1 MTAIKYTINAL
12 FVHALF
18 IWSGIWLLHIEYT
31 GWLIPVYFV
40 VWWAIIL
47 INLIVINLSRD
58 AEVIEKMADILLES
72 ASQGKYSPLFTT
84 RIMPLIMIVSSAGML
99 YVGAVVTGWFFF
111 AMAFL
116 YTTVVVK
123 KATTRA
129 QEKYDATQP
138 K

>member
-1 MTAIKYTINAL
+1 
-12 FVHALF
+12 
-18 IWSGIWLLHIEYT
+18 
-31 GWLIPVYFV
+31 
-40 VWWAIIL
+40 
-47 INLIVINLSRD
+47 
-58 AEVIEKMADILLES
+58 
-72 ASQGKYSPLFTT
+72 
-84 RIMPLIMIVSSAGML
+84 ML